1 MQYCYAPSFATLALS
16 PIGQVSMINRPVNLA
31 QKTKRSLLAL
41 NPLPYLTVA
50 MLSTLLA
57 LSGCQ
62 KSPEVDE
69 VQTSDNATVTAPVV
83 EDVTTDPTTATQQE
97 NLTPLTI
104 LALGDS
110 LTEGL
115 GVANDDNY
123 PAQLEARLQEMGYKN
138 VEVVN
143 SGLSGETSTGLVN
156 RLDWVLQT
164 KPDITILTIGAN
176 DAIRGLDVATIEA
189 NIRTAVK
196 QLQDNGSEV
205 ILGGMQIYDN
215 LGDDYVKSFSA
226 IYPRVAKDMDIAMIP
241 FFLDGVGGDAKLNQA
256 DAIHPTKEGYTIIVN
271 DNILPIL
278 KPELEQMLLSIQANS
293 LTPTKS
299 AAVETV
305 Q

>member
-1 MQYCYAPSFATLALS
+1 MINIPSRLPQRLLTVVALS
-16 PIGQVSMINRPVNLA
+16 LA
-31 QKTKRSLLAL
+31 IAI
-41 NPLPYLTVA
+41 
-50 MLSTLLA
+50 
-57 LSGCQ
+57 SGCQ
-62 KSPEVDE
+62 QQPDTKTADNTQNNNPAVNTTMAEPQTPE
-69 VQTSDNATVTAPVV
+69 S
-83 EDVTTDPTTATQQE
+83 TQSNESTNSAEQQA
-97 NLTPLTI
+97 PLTI

-115 GVANDDNY
+115 GVDNDANY
-123 PAQLEARLQEMGYKN
+123 PAQLEARLKEMGYKD
-138 VEVVN
+138 VKVIN

-176 DAIRGLDVATIEA
+176 DATRGIDVATVEA
-189 NIRTAVK
+189 NIRTAIK
-196 QLQDNGSEV
+196 RLQDGGSEV

-215 LGDDYVKSFSA
+215 LGADYVESFAA
-226 IYPRVAKDMDIAMIP
+226 IYPRVAKDMNVTLIP

-278 KPELEQMLLSIQANS
+278 QPEIEKLEAAYTDTATKPS
-293 LTPTKS
+293 TPT
-299 AAVETV
+299 ETT

>member
-1 MQYCYAPSFATLALS
+1 
-16 PIGQVSMINRPVNLA
+16 MINRSCKSVQSNKKP
-31 QKTKRSLLAL
+31 SLIWR
-41 NPLPYLTVA
+41 PLSYLTVA
-50 MLSTLLA
+50 VLSSIIA

-62 KSPEVDE
+62 KTPETE
-69 VQTSDNATVTAPVV
+69 VVTDTTTETQTSEPATADAPVAQNP
-83 EDVTTDPTTATQQE
+83 DANTSS
-97 NLTPLTI
+97 NLTEQGMLAPVTV

-123 PAQLEARLQEMGYKN
+123 PAQLQASLQQMGYKN

-156 RLDWVLQT
+156 RIDWVLQT
-164 KPDITILTIGAN
+164 QPDITILTIGAN
-176 DAIRGLDVATIEA
+176 DAIRGLDIATIEA

-196 QLQDNGSEV
+196 KLQDNGSEV

-215 LGDDYVKSFSA
+215 LGNDYVKSFSA
-226 IYPRVAKDMDIAMIP
+226 IYPRVAEDMNVPLIP
-241 FFLDGVGGDAKLNQA
+241 FFLNGVGGDAKLNQA

-271 DNILPIL
+271 NNILPVL
-278 KPELEQMLLSIQANS
+278 KPELEQMLLSTQTS
-293 LTPTKS
+293 PSTP
-299 AAVETV
+299 AIETV

>member
-1 MQYCYAPSFATLALS
+1 
-16 PIGQVSMINRPVNLA
+16 MINRSCNSVQSNKKP
-31 QKTKRSLLAL
+31 
-41 NPLPYLTVA
+41 PLVWRPLSYLTVA
-50 MLSTLLA
+50 VLSSIVA

-62 KSPEVDE
+62 KNTETDVI
-69 VQTSDNATVTAPVV
+69 TDNATETQTSEPAMVTAPVLQNNN
-83 EDVTTDPTTATQQE
+83 TNPNAG
-97 NLTPLTI
+97 NLTEQGMLAPVTV

-115 GVANDDNY
+115 GVANEDNY
-123 PAQLEARLQEMGYKN
+123 PAQLQASLQQMGYKN
-138 VEVVN
+138 IEVVN

-176 DAIRGLDVATIEA
+176 DAIRGLDIATIEA

-196 QLQDNGSEV
+196 KLQDNGSEV

-215 LGDDYVKSFSA
+215 LGNDYVKSFSA
-226 IYPRVAKDMDIAMIP
+226 IYPRVAADMNVPLIP
-241 FFLDGVGGDAKLNQA
+241 FFLNGVGGDAKLNQA

-271 DNILPIL
+271 NNILPIL
-278 KPELEQMLLSIQANS
+278 KPELEQMLLSTQTGS
-293 LTPTKS
+293 STP
-299 AAVETV
+299 AVETV

>member
-1 MQYCYAPSFATLALS
+1 
-16 PIGQVSMINRPVNLA
+16 MINILFR
-31 QKTKRSLLAL
+31 
-41 NPLPYLTVA
+41 LPQRLLTVA
-50 MLSTLLA
+50 ALSLA
-57 LSGCQ
+57 IAISGCQ
-62 KSPEVDE
+62 QQPDTKTADNTQNNNPAVNTAMAEPQTPE
-69 VQTSDNATVTAPVV
+69 S
-83 EDVTTDPTTATQQE
+83 TQSNESTNSAEQQA
-97 NLTPLTI
+97 PLTI

-115 GVANDDNY
+115 GVDNDANY
-123 PAQLEARLQEMGYKN
+123 PAQLEARLKEMGYKD
-138 VEVVN
+138 VKVIN

-176 DAIRGLDVATIEA
+176 DAIRGIDVATVEA

-196 QLQDNGSEV
+196 RLQDGGSEV

-215 LGDDYVKSFSA
+215 LGADYVESFAA
-226 IYPRVAKDMDIAMIP
+226 IYPRVAKDMNVTLIP
-241 FFLDGVGGDAKLNQA
+241 FFLDGVGGDAELNQA

-278 KPELEQMLLSIQANS
+278 QPEIEKLEAAYTDTATKPS
-293 LTPTKS
+293 TPT
-299 AAVETV
+299 ETT